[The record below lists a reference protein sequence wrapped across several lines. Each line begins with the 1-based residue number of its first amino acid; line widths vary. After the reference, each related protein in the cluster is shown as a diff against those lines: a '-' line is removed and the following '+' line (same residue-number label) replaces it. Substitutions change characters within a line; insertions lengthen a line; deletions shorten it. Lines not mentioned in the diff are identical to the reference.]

1 VDGLEAVLL
10 LIVNEVNT
18 IATTRGP
25 AAFVARLSVAPVKG
39 LGLSHPDEVELGPH
53 GVAEDRL
60 FVCVD
65 ADGRRYGLIRDGR
78 LALIRAAYADGC
90 LRLEFPDDTVVEDEV
105 RIDGELTTDLYNR
118 DIAVDLVDGPWN
130 EAVSRFVGRPLRLA
144 RARDERRA
152 VDRANGP
159 VSLVSQASLDELAR
173 HAGAASIDPRRF
185 RMLVGID
192 GVGAHEEDGWL
203 GREVRL
209 GEARVRFVAQ
219 VDRCAIT
226 TQNPDSG
233 EPDLDTLRTIKEYR
247 GLRDG
252 KRLDFGIYGEVVR
265 PGRVRVGD
273 LVEPL
278 A

>member
-1 VDGLEAVLL
+1 MAATKRGAAV
-10 LIVNEVNT
+10 
-18 IATTRGP
+18 A
-25 AAFVARLSVAPVKG
+25 VARLSVAPVKG
-39 LGLSHPDEVELGPH
+39 LALSYPDEVELGQH

-60 FVCVD
+60 FVFVD
-65 ADGRRYGLIRDGR
+65 ADGRRYGLIRDGH
-78 LALIRAAYADGC
+78 LALIRAAYADGR
-90 LRLEFPDDTVVEDEV
+90 LRLEFPDGTVVEDEV
-105 RIDGELTTDLYNR
+105 RIDGGLTTDMYKR
-118 DIAVDLVDGPWN
+118 EIEVDLVHGPWN
-130 EAVSRFVGRPLRLA
+130 EAVSRFAGRPLRLA

-152 VDRANGP
+152 VDRVNGP

-173 HAGAASIDPRRF
+173 YAGAERVDPRRF
-185 RMLVGID
+185 RMLVGVD
-192 GVGAHEEDGWL
+192 GVGPDEEDGWL

-209 GEARVRFVAQ
+209 GEARVRFLAQ

-226 TQNPDSG
+226 TQNPDTG

-247 GLRDG
+247 GVRDG

-273 LVEPL
+273 PVEPL

>member
-1 VDGLEAVLL
+1 MDGLEAVLL

-18 IATTRGP
+18 AATKRRP
-25 AAFVARLSVAPVKG
+25 AASVARLSVAPVKG

-60 FVCVD
+60 FVFVD

-78 LALIRAAYADGC
+78 LALVRAAFADGR
-90 LRLEFPDDTVVEDEV
+90 LRLEFPDYTAVEDDV

-226 TQNPDSG
+226 TQNPGSG